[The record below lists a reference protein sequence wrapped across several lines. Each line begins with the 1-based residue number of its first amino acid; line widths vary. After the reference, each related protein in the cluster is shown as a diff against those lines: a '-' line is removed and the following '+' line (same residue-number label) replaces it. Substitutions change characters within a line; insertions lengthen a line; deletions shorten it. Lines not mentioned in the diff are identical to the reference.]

1 MIDNVFLSLIPIVAL
16 GWVLRHVWVDAEN
29 IRQAINKLV
38 INLLLPALVF
48 KSIMSYPIDR
58 SFIAIPIVSFV
69 TIFSSVIISL
79 IVVHFF
85 RIPNRTKGAFVL
97 AAGFGNVT
105 FLGLPLL
112 QGVFP
117 EAMLQVAKDAIL
129 YEVTQSILTLTF
141 GVLLAIYF
149 GSNERLS
156 PWQVLKESL
165 KLPPLVV
172 LLVAVGWRLL
182 GLPDPTVLITAS
194 SILSMGIAGLM
205 LMSLGI
211 ALNFRR
217 SSLMLLAIPVVLI
230 KLAFGPVLMTQLLP
244 VVGLNGL
251 DAQALTLE
259 AAMPTGLI
267 SLVIASRYKLD
278 ERNLVFFILV
288 DTLVSVASL
297 PLVHRFL

>member
-1 MIDNVFLSLIPIVAL
+1 MIDSVLLSLAPIVAL
-16 GWVLRHVWVDAEN
+16 GWVLRHVWGDAEN

-58 SFIAIPIVSFV
+58 SFIAIPIVSFM
-69 TIFSSVIISL
+69 TIGSSVIISL
-79 IVVHFF
+79 IVVHFL
-85 RIPNRTKGAFVL
+85 RIPNRTKGAFIL

-117 EAMLQVAKDAIL
+117 GAMLQVAKDAIL
-129 YEVTQSILTLTF
+129 YEVTQSILALTF

-165 KLPPLVV
+165 KLPPLIV

-230 KLAFGPVLMTQLLP
+230 KLSFGPVLMAQLLP
-244 VVGLNGL
+244 LVGLNGL

-278 ERNLVFFILV
+278 ERNLAFFILV
-288 DTLVSVASL
+288 DTLVSVVSL